1 MKSLLYLEI
10 RQLINAIKNTTRSP
24 KRLIP
29 ALLMGAW
36 VGSWFIH
43 GILQYTNAPGP
54 RAPSLSLIKDIP
66 ISLLENGVFLFIS
79 IGSMIVMYNA
89 FSSGMMIFS
98 VSHID
103 FLFPTPIK
111 RKSVLLMKLV
121 KDYLKYGFY
130 VAFFFMFMGIPAFG
144 ALNVNVVPSGF
155 ISIAAVTALMALV
168 INLSH
173 TINIIFTFGFERL
186 KQAGTIIKVII
197 FGAPASAV
205 AYGLYDFMR
214 VGNAQ
219 ESFIQAMNS
228 PIINFVFAPA
238 HWCAV
243 LFLAP
248 LNGVTKIDQL
258 HLALLTAMALISF
271 IVLLYR
277 RENIYEPALGVSTKF
292 AERRVAMR
300 TGDYSGIR
308 VNELRDKGATHAGGL
323 SIPPFGR
330 GAVAIL
336 WKSLLLRYR
345 LSTTQLMMMI
355 MLPIVLIYV
364 IKVSLPRP
372 ELLSYLPM
380 VLLYVVWAMSM
391 LASAEMRSELKQAN
405 ILKSMPIRAW
415 KVMLAQAVNSTLY
428 LTAGVFVFSA
438 VMWILVP
445 ETRDPDPNKGSLL
458 LACMFGAPFL
468 GFVNVSASIVSALLY
483 PDTRDPAQSFLGG
496 MVSFILASLALIPC
510 IVIVLGM
517 LFALRSSYSNI
528 AISVSLVNLIV
539 GALGVALAGVLFH
552 RFDPTSD

>member
-10 RQLINAIKNTTRSP
+10 RQLINAIKNTARSP

-36 VGSWFIH
+36 VASWFIR
-43 GILQYTNAPGP
+43 GILQYTGAPGP
-54 RAPSLSLIKDIP
+54 RIPSLSLIKNVP
-66 ISLLENGVFLFIS
+66 IGLLENGVFLFLA
-79 IGSMIVMYNA
+79 IGSVMVMYNA

-103 FLFPTPIK
+103 FLFPTPIS
-111 RKSVLLMKLV
+111 RRSVLLMKLI

-130 VAFFFMFMGIPAFG
+130 VAFFFMFMGFPAFG
-144 ALNVNVVPSGF
+144 ALNVNAVPSGF
-155 ISIAAVTALMALV
+155 ISIAAITALMVLV
-168 INLSH
+168 VNLSH
-173 TINIIFTFGFERL
+173 TINIVFTFGFERL
-186 KQAGTIIKVII
+186 KQAGAIIKVII
-197 FGAPASAV
+197 LSAPASAI

-219 ESFIQAMNS
+219 ESFIQAMDS
-228 PIINFVFAPA
+228 PIINFFFAPA

-248 LNGVTKIDQL
+248 LKGVTKVDQL
-258 HLALLTAMALISF
+258 HLAMLTAMALISF
-271 IVLLYR
+271 VVLLYR

-300 TGDYSGIR
+300 AGDYSGIR
-308 VNELRDKGATHAGGL
+308 VNELREKGATRAGGL

-330 GAVAIL
+330 GAMAIL

-345 LSTTQLMMMI
+345 ISTTQLMMMAV
-355 MLPIVLIYV
+355 LPVFLIYV
-364 IKVSLPRP
+364 IKVSLPTP

-391 LASAEMRSELKQAN
+391 LATAEMRSELKQAN

-428 LTAGVFVFSA
+428 LSAGVFIFSA

-445 ETRDPDPNKGSLL
+445 ETRYSDPNKGSLL
-458 LACMFGAPFL
+458 LACMLGAPFL

-483 PDTRDPAQSFLGG
+483 PDARDPAQSFFGA
-496 MVSFILASLALIPC
+496 MVSFILSTMALIPC
-510 IVIVLGM
+510 VVIGLGM
-517 LFALRSSYSNI
+517 LFVLRSSYQNI
-528 AISVSLVNLIV
+528 AISISLANLVV
-539 GALGVALAGVLFH
+539 GASGVMIAGILFH